1 MPQDEL
7 FRWFFG
13 DESPFRGGE
22 MRTPRQHGLGSGVIV
37 TKDGYILTNNH
48 VVENA
53 DTDGIKVLLN
63 DGREFTA
70 KPVGKDA
77 ATDIAVLKI
86 NADNLPFLTLGD
98 SDKAEVGDLV
108 LAIGNPFNVGLT
120 VTTGIISAKGR
131 TLPADSADTR
141 RLEDFLQTDAA
152 INPGN
157 SGGPLV
163 DAEGRLI
170 GINTA
175 IISSG
180 GFVGMGGNVGIG
192 FAVPSNLA
200 RFVMDSVIKDGRVVR
215 GYMGLWLQPLNEA
228 LAKEFKLKSA
238 QGAVVTEV
246 TPGSPAERAGLK
258 SGDVIVEFNGKPVE
272 DSRTLSLRAAQ
283 TAPGSRVPV
292 KLIRDG
298 DEKTVQVTLKEF
310 PSESGVA
317 AKPGRDE
324 GRSEE
329 GLEGVTVT
337 DLDRAARSQLRIP
350 ATVNGALVARID
362 PESASYEAGLRE
374 GDVILEINRKPVSNA
389 DEAVALSERVKNE
402 TALLRVWSRGGSRY
416 IVVDQKKG

>member
-1 MPQDEL
+1 
-7 FRWFFG
+7 
-13 DESPFRGGE
+13 

-53 DTDGIKVLLN
+53 DNIKVALN

-70 KPVGKDA
+70 RLVGKDPL
-77 ATDIAVLKI
+77 TDIAVLKV

-98 SDKAEVGDLV
+98 SDKIEVGDLV
-108 LAIGNPFNVGLT
+108 LAVGNPFNVGLT

-131 TLPADSADTR
+131 TLPMQEGVD

-157 SGGPLV
+157 SGGALV
-163 DAEGRLI
+163 DADGRLV

-175 IISSG
+175 IISSA
-180 GFVGMGGNVGIG
+180 GFGGMGGSVGIG

-200 RFVMDSVIKDGRVVR
+200 RFVMESVIKDGRVVR
-215 GYMGLWLQPLNEA
+215 GYMGVGIQPVNEA
-228 LAKEFKLKSA
+228 LAKEFKLKNA
-238 QGAVVTEV
+238 HGALVGDV

-272 DSRTLSLRAAQ
+272 DSRTFRLRVAQ
-283 TAPGSRVPV
+283 TAPGTRIPV
-292 KLIRDG
+292 KLVREG

-310 PSESGVA
+310 PTENELSS
-317 AKPGRDE
+317 KPGRSDE
-324 GRSEE
+324 SGQFEE
-329 GLEGVTVT
+329 NLDGVTVT
-337 DLDRAARSQLRIP
+337 DLNRATRSQFRIP
-350 ATVNGALVARID
+350 ANVNGAVVVEVNPD
-362 PESASYEAGLRE
+362 SASYEAGLRP

-389 DEAVALSERVKNE
+389 DEAVKLSDRVKND
-402 TALLRVWSRGGSRY
+402 TALLRVWSRGGSHY
-416 IVVDQKKG
+416 IVVDQKKR